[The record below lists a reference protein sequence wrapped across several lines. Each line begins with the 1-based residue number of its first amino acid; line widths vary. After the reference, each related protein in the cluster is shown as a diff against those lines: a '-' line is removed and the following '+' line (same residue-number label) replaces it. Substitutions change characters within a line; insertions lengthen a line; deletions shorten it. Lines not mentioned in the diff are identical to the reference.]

1 MVRSSQLL
9 YRITNYRHSEN
20 LNISPTSSTY
30 EPASQIN
37 QRLSE
42 IADPHGL
49 TIVQPLSDLSSRLA
63 NFEGDSGI
71 KVEFY
76 QWNGNGKKTATSQ
89 VDQTIGVFV
98 PPDAPALIG
107 PVTFSIDAYHG
118 TPHTIDPAEGFRLDC
133 IGTGEGAQAYGYR
146 FYAAGDI
153 NVGETYRK
161 ASKRLNIIKN
171 SGGKQPPFP
180 RPPARPNGCLRSLPP
195 KANSYQ

>member
-1 MVRSSQLL
+1 MARSSQLC

-20 LNISPTSSTY
+20 LNISPTSSTD
-30 EPASQIN
+30 EPASQIY

-118 TPHTIDPAEGFRLDC
+118 TPPTPSTPPKVSAS
-133 IGTGEGAQAYGYR
+133 TASAQ
-146 FYAAGDI
+146 
-153 NVGETYRK
+153 VK
-161 ASKRLNIIKN
+161 V
-171 SGGKQPPFP
+171 P
-180 RPPARPNGCLRSLPP
+180 RPTATDSTPQGTSTSVKLTAKPAN
-195 KANSYQ
+195 A